1 MGTCNVVHSK
11 MLAHGQPSV
20 EIIAQVQKHES
31 ETTPSTWEEVT
42 QFATVCT
49 CFMRAYSSSKITAL
63 LGV

>member
-20 EIIAQVQKHES
+20 EIIAQVRKHES
-31 ETTPSTWEEVT
+31 ETTTSTWEEVT

-49 CFMRAYSSSKITAL
+49 CFMRAYSSSKIKAL